1 MAKIIDITNKLSF
14 DERPKIKVKDVEIE
28 INDSA
33 TNFLKLASGQFSETD
48 VYNLIFDEE
57 NRKKIDELNLN
68 VNDWLILI
76 EAAAD
81 VIVDS
86 NEGEAATPATT

>member
-1 MAKIIDITNKLSF
+1 MAKIIDITDKLSF

-33 TNFLKLASGQFSETD
+33 TNFLKLASGQLSETD
-48 VYNLIFDEE
+48 VYNLLFDEE

-68 VNDWLILI
+68 VNDWSILL
-76 EAAAD
+76 ETAAD
-81 VIVDS
+81 ALVDS
-86 NEGEAATPATT
+86 SEGEAQTPATT